1 MMLPSFLQP
10 VFLPTD
16 ILFAGAVLETLLAGV
31 LSRTGK
37 GWLAFFAAAL
47 SFVATLGLLPGFIH
61 GEAVSATWF
70 QWDAGIPLA
79 CRIDGLSLVFM
90 LMGTGM
96 GAAIL
101 LYSVGYMAEEAEGTT
116 RFYVLMLVFI
126 AGLLVLVCAANLL
139 VGYLAWE
146 LIGLCSYFLV
156 AFWYQRQEAADG
168 ARKVLTMT
176 HLAGYGLLAAILFL
190 YARTGTFL
198 WTDPRVGAA
207 FSTGIVLLL
216 IVAAM
221 AKSVMYPLH
230 TWIPEAMNAP
240 TPVSALLHSACY
252 VKAGVY
258 LIARMYSIGPWHA
271 HGGNLLLLIACI
283 TMFVGVVFALAQT
296 DLKRLLA
303 FHTVSQLG
311 YIMAGLA
318 LGTNLG
324 IAAGLYYMVS
334 HALFKGTLF
343 LCAGSVQHATGTRDL
358 RLLGGLSAR
367 MPVTTWVWLIAAA
380 AITGVPLTTGFVA
393 KWLVFGA
400 ALDAE
405 QPVVVM
411 VAWCVSVLTAFSF
424 LKATVSAFYAE
435 PPPDLRID
443 AVHESPVSMQAGMAI
458 SGALCVVFGIAPQLL
473 LQPVI
478 APAVQSLGF
487 DWPVQATWLGLLT
500 GSGAIGVTVG
510 AGAVVVFATVLGAGA
525 YRLVRAPAGL
535 AVPVFTGGDPLPPGD
550 TLGAVDFAEMAEAA
564 FEPVYRTDPDPAYLL
579 IWREIRD
586 AAGRAGVFA
595 ATTLE
600 RRPVATGLL
609 CAAAVFAGVWL
620 A

>member
-1 MMLPSFLQP
+1 MPA
-10 VFLPTD
+10 VFLPTAL
-16 ILFAGAVLETLLAGV
+16 LFAGALLEIVLGGV
-31 LSRTGK
+31 LSRVAK
-37 GWLAFFAAAL
+37 GWLAFIAATLA
-47 SFVATLGLLPGFIH
+47 FVATLAILPDFIS
-61 GEAVSATWF
+61 GAAVTATSF
-70 QWDAGIPLA
+70 NWDVGTAVIYHV
-79 CRIDGLSLVFM
+79 DGLSIVFT

-101 LYSVGYMAEEAEGTT
+101 LYSIGYMAEEPAGVT

-126 AGLLVLVCAANLL
+126 AGLLVLVCAASLL
-139 VGYLAWE
+139 LAYVAWE

-168 ARKVLTMT
+168 ARKVLIIT
-176 HLAGYGLLAAILFL
+176 HLAGYGLLAAILTL

-198 WTDPRVGAA
+198 WTDPRVATA
-207 FSTGIVLLL
+207 FSGGIVLLM

-258 LIARMYSIGPWHA
+258 LVARMYSIGQWHA
-271 HGGNLLLLIACI
+271 AGGNLLLLIACV

-318 LGTNLG
+318 LGSGLG

-358 RLLGGLSAR
+358 RKLGGLSAQ
-367 MPVTTWVWLIAAA
+367 MPVTTWVWLISAA

-393 KWLVFGA
+393 KWLLFDA
-400 ALDAE
+400 ALEAH
-405 QPVVVM
+405 QPIVVI

-424 LKATVSAFYAE
+424 LKATVSAFYGE
-435 PPPDLRID
+435 PSPELRGV
-443 AVHESPVSMQAGMAI
+443 AVHESPRTMQAGMLI
-458 SGALCVVFGIAPQLL
+458 TGALCVVFGVVPQWL

-478 APAVQSLGF
+478 APAVRSMGF
-487 DWPVQATWLGLLT
+487 DWAVQGTWLGVVT
-500 GSGAIGVTVG
+500 SSGMIGVTIG
-510 AGAVVVFATVLGAGA
+510 AATVVVFSACVGAGA
-525 YRLVRAPAGL
+525 YRLIRAPAGV
-535 AVPVFTGGDPLPPGD
+535 AVNVFTGGDPLPEGD
-550 TLGAVDFAEMAEAA
+550 TLGAVDFAEMAEVA
-564 FEPVYRTDPDPAYLL
+564 FQPVYSLDPDP
-579 IWREIRD
+579 IWLRCWRTIRD
-586 AAGRAGVFA
+586 GARAVGAFA
-595 ATTLE
+595 TNELE
-600 RRPVATGLL
+600 QRPMTVALL
-609 CAAAVFAGVWL
+609 CAAAVVIGVWL
-620 A
+620 R